1 MESPDMTDTG
11 LCGGFTVLVAP
22 SGFKE
27 SIAPA
32 VAAEAMARGVARA
45 APEARI
51 LTAPIFDGGEG
62 FTEGLVALT
71 GGDLHRV
78 RVMGPLGYPVEGF
91 FGMLGGSGPL
101 TAVVEVAAAAGLG
114 LVPLEH
120 RNPTT
125 TTSFGVGEL
134 ILAALDAGAEDIL
147 LGCGDSGIN
156 DAGAG
161 MAQALG
167 VSLLDDNGKPLGK
180 GGVELARLASIDV
193 AGRDPRLSRVPVR
206 AAVNWHNV
214 LLGERGV
221 SRRYGPQKGASP
233 EQVERLEAAMETF
246 AAVVRATMGVDVAHG
261 PGMGA
266 SGGLGAGLVALL
278 GGELHDRYELLMQY
292 TAFEYLLAEADLVLT
307 AEGAIDAKTP
317 FGKVPSEVGRRA
329 RAQGVP
335 VIALAGSLDEGCD
348 DVLAHGIDA
357 FTGILGRPCTHDE
370 ALRTAAAHLERAAES
385 AVRMV
390 RIGMRLIRS
399 ERASRLGFD
408 QRLAPVS
415 RS

>member
-1 MESPDMTDTG
+1 MTGTG
-11 LCGGFTVLVAP
+11 ARGGFTVLIAP

-51 LTAPIFDGGEG
+51 LMAPIFDGGEG

-71 GGDLHRV
+71 GGDLHRI
-78 RVMGPLGYPVEGF
+78 RVTGPLGHPVEGF
-91 FGMLGGSGPL
+91 FGMLGGDGPL
-101 TAVVEVAAAAGLG
+101 TAVIEVAAASGLG
-114 LVPLEH
+114 LIPFER
-120 RNPTT
+120 RNPTA

-134 ILAALDAGAEDIL
+134 FIAALDAGAERIL

-167 VSLLDDNGKPLGK
+167 VRLLDGK
-180 GGVELARLASIDV
+180 GEALGRGGLELARLATIDIS
-193 AGRDPRLSRVPVR
+193 GRDPRLSQVPVR

-214 LLGERGV
+214 LLGMQGV
-221 SRRYGPQKGASP
+221 SRRYGPQKGATS

-246 AAVVRATMGVDVAHG
+246 AAVVRATMAVDVARR

-292 TAFEYLLAEADLVLT
+292 TAFDRFLAEADLVLT

-317 FGKVPSEVGRRA
+317 FGKVPGEVGRRA
-329 RAQGVP
+329 REQGVP
-335 VIALAGSLDEGCD
+335 VIVLAGSLGEGCD
-348 DVLAHGIDA
+348 DVLTHGIEA
-357 FTGILGRPCTHDE
+357 FAGILGSPCTHDE
-370 ALRTAAAHLERAAES
+370 ALRTTAAHLERAAES

-390 RIGMRLIRS
+390 RIGMRLSQDGKGTGGLSLGRHPAPICRS
-399 ERASRLGFD
+399 
-408 QRLAPVS
+408 
-415 RS
+415 

>member
-1 MESPDMTDTG
+1 MTGTSA
-11 LCGGFTVLVAP
+11 CSRFTVLIAP

-27 SIAPA
+27 SIAPG

-62 FTEGLVALT
+62 LTEGLVSLT

-78 RVMGPLGYPVEGF
+78 RVTGPLGHPVEGF
-91 FGMLGGSGPL
+91 FGTLGGCDPL
-101 TAVVEVAAAAGLG
+101 TAVIEVAAAAGLG
-114 LVPLEH
+114 LIPSEC
-120 RNPTT
+120 RNPAA

-134 ILAALDAGAEDIL
+134 ILAALDAGAEQIL
-147 LGCGDSGIN
+147 VGCGDSGIN

-167 VSLLDDNGKPLGK
+167 VRLLDGNGEALGR
-180 GGVELARLASIDV
+180 GGLELARLARIDI
-193 AGRDPRLSRVPVR
+193 AGRDPRLSQVPVR

-214 LLGERGV
+214 LLGTQGV
-221 SRRYGPQKGASP
+221 SRRYGPQKGATP

-246 AAVVRATMGVDVAHG
+246 AAVVLATMAIDVAHG
-261 PGMGA
+261 PGTGA

-278 GGELHDRYELLMQY
+278 GGELHDRYELLMHY
-292 TAFEYLLAEADLVLT
+292 TAFHRHLADADLVLT

-317 FGKVPSEVGRRA
+317 FGKVPAEVGRRA
-329 RAQGVP
+329 REQGVP
-335 VIALAGSLDEGCD
+335 VIALAGSLDDGCD

-357 FTGILGRPCTHDE
+357 FSGILGGPCTHEE
-370 ALRTAAAHLERAAES
+370 ALRTTTAHLERAAES

-390 RIGMRLIRS
+390 CVGMRLTQRQHASSLSMDRHRAAICRS
-399 ERASRLGFD
+399 
-408 QRLAPVS
+408 
-415 RS
+415 

>member
-1 MESPDMTDTG
+1 MTSTG
-11 LCGGFTVLVAP
+11 LRGGFTVLIAP

-45 APEARI
+45 VPEARI
-51 LTAPIFDGGEG
+51 LTAPIVDGGEG

-78 RVMGPLGYPVEGF
+78 RVTGPLGHPVEGF
-91 FGMLGGSGPL
+91 FGMLGGGGPL
-101 TAVVEVAAAAGLG
+101 TAVIEVAAAAGLG
-114 LVPLEH
+114 LIPFER
-120 RNPTT
+120 RNPTA

-134 ILAALDAGAEDIL
+134 IIAALDAGAEQIL

-167 VSLLDDNGKPLGK
+167 VGLLDGNGEALGR
-180 GGVELARLASIDV
+180 GGLELARLARIDV
-193 AGRDPRLSRVPVR
+193 AGRDPRLSQVLVR

-214 LLGERGV
+214 LLGKQGV

-233 EQVERLEAAMETF
+233 EQVETLETAMETF
-246 AAVVRATMGVDVAHG
+246 AAVVRATMAVDVAHR

-292 TAFEYLLAEADLVLT
+292 TAFERYLAEADLVLT

-317 FGKVPSEVGRRA
+317 FGKVPAEVGRRA
-329 RAQGVP
+329 REQGVP
-335 VIALAGSLDEGCD
+335 VIALAGSLGEGCD
-348 DVLAHGIDA
+348 EVLAHGIDA
-357 FTGILGRPCTHDE
+357 FAGILGSPCTHDE

-390 RIGMRLIRS
+390 RIGMRLAQGGKGIGGLS
-399 ERASRLGFD
+399 LG
-408 QRLAPVS
+408 RHPAAVCRP
-415 RS
+415 

>member
-1 MESPDMTDTG
+1 MASPDVTGTG
-11 LCGGFTVLVAP
+11 LPGVFTVLIAP

-32 VAAEAMARGVARA
+32 VAAEAMAKGVARA
-45 APEARI
+45 APQARI

-71 GGDLHRV
+71 GGDLHRI
-78 RVMGPLGYPVEGF
+78 RVTGPLGYPVEGF
-91 FGMLGGSGPL
+91 FGILGGGPL
-101 TAVVEVAAAAGLG
+101 TAVIEVAAAAGLG
-114 LVPLEH
+114 LIPFER
-120 RNPTT
+120 RNPTA
-125 TTSFGVGEL
+125 TTSFGLGEL
-134 ILAALDAGAEDIL
+134 IIAALDAGAEQIL

-167 VSLLDDNGKPLGK
+167 VGLLDGNGVALGR
-180 GGVELARLASIDV
+180 GALELARLACIDL

-221 SRRYGPQKGASP
+221 SRRYGPQKGATP

-246 AAVVRATMGVDVAHG
+246 ASVVRTTMAIDVAHG
-261 PGMGA
+261 SGMGA

-278 GGELHDRYELLMQY
+278 GGKLHDRYELLMQY
-292 TAFEYLLAEADLVLT
+292 TAFDRFLAEADLVLT

-317 FGKVPSEVGRRA
+317 FGKVPAEVGRRA
-329 RAQGVP
+329 REQGVP
-335 VIALAGSLDEGCD
+335 VIALAGSLGEGCD

-357 FTGILGRPCTHDE
+357 FAGILGSPCTHDE
-370 ALRTAAAHLERAAES
+370 ALRTTAAQLERAAES

-390 RIGMRLIRS
+390 RIGMRLAQGGKGIGGLSIGRHPAAVC
-399 ERASRLGFD
+399 RR
-408 QRLAPVS
+408 
-415 RS
+415 